1 MLNEKFV
8 IVAYSMA
15 QSGSGDRCRLL
26 SRRRFSF
33 ERIQKIIQSVYK
45 PNKPLCVQRA
55 ELAQSAE
62 RTTLNRVVE
71 GSIPSFGVFCWI
83 PPFSFSSCYRG
94 GCDQKH
100 HSITQLHHAIT

>member
-33 ERIQKIIQSVYK
+33 ERIQKIIQLVYV

-71 GSIPSFGVFCWI
+71 GSIPSFGVATLLTI
-83 PPFSFSSCYRG
+83 SSAPQYG
-94 GCDQKH
+94 KEW
-100 HSITQLHHAIT
+100 